1 MTLLGV
7 PFGVTTG
14 RRGALY
20 GVGLAI
26 ILGAAYW
33 LVNSFFIAVGQAALM
48 PAVLAA
54 WAANLL
60 FLAVAA
66 YMTLTVRT

>member
-7 PFGVTTG
+7 PFGLTTG
-14 RRGALY
+14 KRGALY

-26 ILGAAYW
+26 ILGAGYW
-33 LVNSFFIAVGQAALM
+33 LVNTFFLAVGQAALM
-48 PAVLAA
+48 PPALAA

-60 FLAVAA
+60 FLAGAL